1 MYTSFKSPISILR
14 YETGGPVSTQF
25 PEDVRKRPKEV
36 IKKLCLLGDPA
47 VGKTSL
53 IKKYIYNVFDDKYIT
68 TIGTKVTKKEVNLP
82 EAAPDGRDMLL
93 TMLIWDILGQREH
106 SRLHAM
112 FYQGAE
118 GAMIVCD
125 ITRMDTVRNMRVWVE
140 SFKAVVG
147 DVPIIFLLNKADLLD
162 SETFDKSEIEK
173 LVKDYKAPY
182 LFTSAKRGDN
192 VELAFQTFANQL
204 AKTIK

>member
-1 MYTSFKSPISILR
+1 
-14 YETGGPVSTQF
+14 VSTQF
-25 PEDVRKRPKEV
+25 PQDVRKRPKEV

-68 TIGTKVTKKEVNLP
+68 TIGTKVTKKEITLP
-82 EAAPDGRDMLL
+82 EAAQDKRDMLL

-125 ITRMDTVRNMRVWVE
+125 ITRMDTVRNMRIWVE
-140 SFKAVVG
+140 SFRAVVG
-147 DVPIIFLLNKADLLD
+147 EVPIIFLLNKTDLLD
-162 SETFDKSEIEK
+162 PETFDKSEIEK
-173 LVKDYKAPY
+173 LAKEYKVPY
-182 LFTSAKRGDN
+182 LFVSAKRGDN
-192 VELAFQTFANQL
+192 IELAFQTFANQL
-204 AKTIK
+204 AKTIKDM

>member
-1 MYTSFKSPISILR
+1 VVP
-14 YETGGPVSTQF
+14 GPEGVAVSTEF
-25 PEDVRKRPKEV
+25 PADVRRRPKEV

-53 IKKYIYNVFDDKYIT
+53 IKKFIYNVFDDKYIT
-68 TIGTKVTKKEVNLP
+68 TIGTKVTKKEMLLP
-82 EAAPDGRDMLL
+82 GASSDGRDMLM

-118 GAMIVCD
+118 GVMIVCD
-125 ITRMDTVRNMRVWVE
+125 ITRMDTVRNMKIWAD

-147 DVPIIFLLNKADLLD
+147 QVPIILLVNKTDLLD
-162 SETFDKSEIEK
+162 PETFDKTEIEK
-173 LVKDYKAPY
+173 LSKEYKAPY

-204 AKTIK
+204 AKTIRDE

>member
-1 MYTSFKSPISILR
+1 M
-14 YETGGPVSTQF
+14 STKF

-68 TIGTKVTKKEVNLP
+68 TIGTKVTKKEINLP
-82 EAAPDGRDMLL
+82 EAAPDGRDMLM

-118 GAMIVCD
+118 GVMIVCD

-147 DVPIIFLLNKADLLD
+147 EVPIIFLLNKADLLD
-162 SETFDKSEIEK
+162 QETFDKSEIEK

>member
-1 MYTSFKSPISILR
+1 
-14 YETGGPVSTQF
+14 VSTQF

-68 TIGTKVTKKEVNLP
+68 TIGTKVTKKEVTLH
-82 EAAPDGRDMLL
+82 EAAQDKRDMLM

-147 DVPIIFLLNKADLLD
+147 DVPMIFLLNKADLLD
-162 SETFDKSEIEK
+162 QETFDKSEIEK
-173 LVKDYKAPY
+173 LVKEYKMPY

-204 AKTIK
+204 AKTIKDM

>member
-1 MYTSFKSPISILR
+1 MRGEAPD
-14 YETGGPVSTQF
+14 GAVVSTEF
-25 PEDVRKRPKEV
+25 PNDVKRRPKEV

-53 IKKYIYNVFDDKYIT
+53 IKKFIYNVFDDKYIT
-68 TIGTKVTKKEVNLP
+68 TIGTKVTKKELLLP
-82 EAAPDGRDMLL
+82 AAASDGRDMQM

-118 GAMIVCD
+118 GAMVVCD
-125 ITRMDTVRNMRVWVE
+125 ITRMDTVRNMNIWVE
-140 SFKAVVG
+140 SFRAVVG
-147 DVPIIFLLNKADLLD
+147 PVPIIFLINKTDLLD
-162 SETFDKSEIEK
+162 PETFDKTEIEK
-173 LVKDYKAPY
+173 LSKQYKAPY

-192 VELAFQTFANQL
+192 VELAFRTFADQL
-204 AKTIK
+204 AKTIRDE

>member
-1 MYTSFKSPISILR
+1 
-14 YETGGPVSTQF
+14 VSTQF
-25 PEDVRKRPKEV
+25 PSDVKKRPKEV

-68 TIGTKVTKKEVNLP
+68 SIGTKVTKKEILLP
-82 EAAPDGRDMLL
+82 GASTDGRDMMM
-93 TMLIWDILGQREH
+93 TMLLWDILGQREH

-118 GAMIVCD
+118 GAMVVCD
-125 ITRMDTVRNMRVWVE
+125 ITRMDTVRNMRVWVD
-140 SFKAVVG
+140 SFRAVVK
-147 DVPIIFLLNKADLLD
+147 DVPIILLLNKADLL
-162 SETFDKSEIEK
+162 EPEAFDKTEVEK
-173 LVKDYKAPY
+173 LSKDFKAQY

-204 AKTIK
+204 AKTIRDE